1 MNNTRKRKTP
11 FTKDNDISK
20 NKKKKKKPFDK
31 TIYKSTIGSP
41 IYLSKYI

>member
-20 NKKKKKKPFDK
+20 NKKKKKKPFKKKKKKKK
-31 TIYKSTIGSP
+31 TF
-41 IYLSKYI
+41 